1 MTAQQQAPVEAEPS
15 LATEQ
20 LTLNMGPQHP
30 STHGVLRCVLT
41 IDGEV
46 VRNVVPHIGYL
57 HSSCEK
63 LMESRTYAQILPLLD
78 RFDYLAANFYGLC
91 AARAVEELL
100 AIEVPPR
107 ARWLRTLVCELNR
120 IASHLLWVATF
131 ALDLGAQTVF
141 LYAFRDREYILD
153 LMEDLCGARL
163 TYNYFRI
170 GGVSHDLPDDGD
182 AGSQGFEERA
192 RWYVGYLPERL
203 DEIDRILTGNR
214 IFIARSQ
221 GVGTITAEQAIDW
234 GLSGPMLRACGVDFD
249 LRKAHPYEAYGEV
262 DFDVITRDEGDVLAR
277 YWVRMDEMRECLK
290 IIQQALGKLPE
301 GETLNAPKGRLR
313 PEGEVYSR
321 VESPRGEL
329 GMYVIAEGETT
340 PYRWKVRGPSFCN
353 LAPLNVMAQGS
364 LVADLVAILGSVDI
378 VLGDVDR

>member
-1 MTAQQQAPVEAEPS
+1 MSVPTQAPAAVEPR

-41 IDGEV
+41 IDGEI
-46 VRNVVPHIGYL
+46 VRHVVPHIGYL

-63 LMESRTYAQILPLLD
+63 MMESRTYDQILPLLD
-78 RFDYLAANFYGLC
+78 RFDYLAANFYSLC
-91 AARAVEELL
+91 AARAVEQLL
-100 AIEVPPR
+100 GLEVPPR

-120 IASHLLWVATF
+120 IASHLVWLGTF
-131 ALDLGAQTVF
+131 ALDLGATTVF

-170 GGVSHDLPDDGD
+170 GGVSADLPEHF
-182 AGSQGFEERA
+182 AEQA
-192 RWYVGYLPERL
+192 RWFVDYFPERL
-203 DEIDRILTGNR
+203 VEIDRILTGNR
-214 IFIARSQ
+214 IFLARTK
-221 GVGTITAEQAIDW
+221 GVGAISAEQAIDW

-249 LRKAHPYEAYGEV
+249 LRRAHPYEAYGHV
-262 DFDVITRDEGDVLAR
+262 DFDVITRSAGDVLAR
-277 YWVRMDEMRECLK
+277 YEVRMDEMRECLK
-290 IIQQALGKLPE
+290 IIAQVLDKLPE
-301 GETLNAPKGRLR
+301 GDIRTAPTGRLR
-313 PEGEVYSR
+313 PQGETYSR

-329 GMYVIAEGETT
+329 GMYVVAQGEAT
-340 PYRWKVRGPSFCN
+340 PYRWKVRAPSFCN
-353 LAPLNVMAQGS
+353 LAPLNVMAEGC